1 MKQADPKPQVVDEH
15 WQSLLGGRSP
25 SRGGRVPAPHRAPQ
39 PRGPVLGRGVP
50 TSSVSENQRG
60 HLPILVRW
68 KVAGNPDALLNGL
81 HTDSLICQHSLS
93 LQWRG
98 SNSRGARDIR
108 EKTEFCGFRARAGG
122 RAAIIPRWR
131 LPHL

>member
-68 KVAGNPDALLNGL
+68 KVAGNPDTLLKGPYS
-81 HTDSLICQHSLS
+81 DSLANTHLVSSEAGTTQKVPETYWERRSS
-93 LQWRG
+93 MD
-98 SNSRGARDIR
+98 SR
-108 EKTEFCGFRARAGG
+108 
-122 RAAIIPRWR
+122 
-131 LPHL
+131 